1 MSIQQS
7 TIEQL
12 IAEIDGIAGVVIRD
26 LDSSAGFAI
35 NADVQFRAASLIKLP
50 ILWSFFQRC
59 TTGQLDPNELI
70 SIAPT
75 DVTRGFGVLRTLQPG
90 LQLRWHDLATLM
102 VIVSDNTATNMLID
116 RLGMSAISA
125 DLRQLGMTNTILQ
138 RKMGDYDNPA
148 DNLTTPVDVEKVLIA
163 LQKSS
168 KLSDEYRDEIAT
180 ILHGQQC
187 RNKLR
192 WHIPEAVAL
201 GHKTGDLPGV
211 EHDAGILTV
220 GDQRT
225 MIIVM
230 THKLAS
236 NTQGEAL
243 SRVLGKMVYE
253 DMTAKR

>member
-1 MSIQQS
+1 MSIQQP
-7 TIEQL
+7 TIEKL

-26 LDSSAGFAI
+26 LDSSAGFEI
-35 NADVQFRAASLIKLP
+35 NADTQFRAASLIKLP
-50 ILWSFFQRC
+50 ILYSFFKQA
-59 TTGQLDPNELI
+59 TAGSLDPDELTTV
-70 SIAPT
+70 APT

-90 LQLRWHDLATLM
+90 LQLRWRDLATLM
-102 VIVSDNTATNMLID
+102 VIVSDNTATNMLMD
-116 RLGMSAISA
+116 RLGMSAINA
-125 DLRQLGMTNTILQ
+125 DIRQLGMTSSILQ

-163 LQKSS
+163 LLESP
-168 KLSDEYRDEIAT
+168 KLADEYRDEIAT

-192 WHIPEAVAL
+192 WHIPEEVAL
-201 GHKTGDLPGV
+201 AHKTGDLPGV

-220 GDQRT
+220 GEQRT
-225 MIIVM
+225 LIVVM

-243 SRVLGKMVYE
+243 SRAIGKMVY
-253 DMTAKR
+253 KNVSG